1 MMFLLGRHA
10 IFGHDPPM
18 YLRSIAATRFSSP
31 AKVHAAIVDPVPPP
45 RISRSKSSIFD
56 SFDTCTDELFFVL
69 FIPISSLVDNDAA
82 NLACSDT
89 GAHDSIQSYLG
100 CLRDGRR
107 LICNDL
113 LNRSLSTS

>member
-18 YLRSIAATRFSSP
+18 YLRSIAATRFPSP

-56 SFDTCTDELFFVL
+56 SFDTCADELFFVS

-82 NLACSDT
+82 NLACSDAVLIT
-89 GAHDSIQSYLG
+89 QFNRI
-100 CLRDGRR
+100 RDAFQEGRR
-107 LICNDL
+107 LIRCEEVN
-113 LNRSLSTS
+113 LS